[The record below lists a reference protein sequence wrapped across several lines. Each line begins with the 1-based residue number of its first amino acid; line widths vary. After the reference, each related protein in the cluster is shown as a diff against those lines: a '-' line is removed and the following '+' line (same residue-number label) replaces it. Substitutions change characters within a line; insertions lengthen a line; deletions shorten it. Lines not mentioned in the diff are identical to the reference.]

1 MHPKQALISLLDC
14 LKKTHNPCYCIP
26 HLPAPAFQQDFF
38 LRDTGVIHKEI
49 YFSPPVKR
57 ANETKEKGKA
67 RAASKFFPS
76 LLPCHPTKHINKHP
90 PQCKPNQHTNLQ
102 QSLQGTFV
110 RHLIL
115 QVAQKGK
122 TSLKIY
128 ACSTE
133 KSLTSTFQ
141 IFFEQINL
149 KMRQMYILS
158 MCSLYV
164 LQWNVFPSNNLSR
177 LKG

>member
-1 MHPKQALISLLDC
+1 MYVYTHNTSKKPLSQFILELNAVPYQQEIWTHFLYFLLQIIPHGSQRKPLMHPKQALISLLDC

-90 PQCKPNQHTNLQ
+90 HNVNPA
-102 QSLQGTFV
+102 S
-110 RHLIL
+110 IL
-115 QVAQKGK
+115 
-122 TSLKIY
+122 T
-128 ACSTE
+128 CSRAYKVPLWGILYCRWHRRE
-133 KSLTSTFQ
+133 KL
-141 IFFEQINL
+141 
-149 KMRQMYILS
+149 
-158 MCSLYV
+158 V
-164 LQWNVFPSNNLSR
+164 
-177 LKG
+177 